1 MSSDWFLSYNE
12 IMVDY
17 QQCFIENMK
26 RYRKK
31 KGISQAQLAEACDVS
46 NGTIGNIEC
55 GITKP
60 SFDLILLIA
69 DRLGVK
75 PESLFYSE
83 QQVEFS
89 AELKAATF
97 TKTQLQKIR
106 QAMNSALSDA
116 IQTLGREAQP
126 QK

>member
-1 MSSDWFLSYNE
+1 
-12 IMVDY
+12 MVDY
-17 QQCFIENMK
+17 QQCFIENVK
-26 RYRKK
+26 FYRKK

-83 QQVEFS
+83 QQAEFS
-89 AELKAATF
+89 AELKTSPF
-97 TKTQLQKIR
+97 TKTQLQRIKR
-106 QAMNSALSDA
+106 TLNSALSNA
-116 IQTLGREAQP
+116 IQTLAQEVPP